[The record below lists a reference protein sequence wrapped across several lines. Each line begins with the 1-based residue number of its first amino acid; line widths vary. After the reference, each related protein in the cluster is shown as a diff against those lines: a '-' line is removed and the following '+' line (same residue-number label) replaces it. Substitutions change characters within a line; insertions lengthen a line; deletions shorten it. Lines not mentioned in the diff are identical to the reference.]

1 MKIRQLIE
9 CTLDIAQPVSEI
21 SAVISAVISA
31 IPDVE
36 SRAEVLRKIDGEIV
50 AALLALEE
58 TKEEA
63 VNDGGDGRT

>member
-9 CTLDIAQPVSEI
+9 CTIDIAQPVSEI

-36 SRAEVLRKIDGEIV
+36 GRAEVLRKIDDEITN
-50 AALLALEE
+50 ALLALEE
-58 TKEEA
+58 SKEVA
-63 VNDGGDGRT
+63 ADGGDGSR

>member
-9 CTLDIAQPVSEI
+9 CTIDIAQPVSEI
-21 SAVISAVISA
+21 SAAISAVLSA

-36 SRAEVLRKIDGEIV
+36 GRAEVLRKIDDEIM

-58 TKEEA
+58 TKEVA
-63 VNDGGDGRT
+63 DDGGDGSR

>member
-9 CTLDIAQPVSEI
+9 CTIDIAQPVSEI
-21 SAVISAVISA
+21 SAVISAVLSA

-36 SRAEVLRKIDGEIV
+36 GRAEVLRKIDDEIM

-58 TKEEA
+58 TKEA
-63 VNDGGDGRT
+63 ADDGGDGSR

>member
-9 CTLDIAQPVSEI
+9 CTIDITQPVAEI

-36 SRAEVLRKIDGEIV
+36 SRAEVLRKIDDEIMT
-50 AALLALEE
+50 ALLALEE
-58 TKEEA
+58 TKEA
-63 VNDGGDGRT
+63 TDDGGDGSR

>member
-9 CTLDIAQPVSEI
+9 CTIDIAQPVPEI

-36 SRAEVLRKIDGEIV
+36 GRAEVLRKIDDEIV
-50 AALLALEE
+50 SALLALEE
-58 TKEEA
+58 SKEA
-63 VNDGGDGRT
+63 ADDGGDGSR